1 MGTQVERIVLYVVV
15 LALAVAVGY
24 LASEINGGGCASCS
38 ELGGRLTD
46 IETTID
52 GLEKNV
58 DAVKEIASG
67 VGASIS
73 AHDGRTAT
81 TLDGIDAAVASG
93 IKDGLTGL
101 EDRIV
106 AALAKL
112 QVTECPPIEKGDEC
126 VKATTP
132 PGPTPGPSGG
142 HDGGPRPP
150 GSDGSSSG
158 GMVNS
163 KCGGGCDFAT

>member
-1 MGTQVERIVLYVVV
+1 MGTQVERIVLYAVV

-24 LASEINGGGCASCS
+24 LAFKPNGGGCASCG
-38 ELGGRLTD
+38 ELDRRLTE
-46 IETTID
+46 IETKMD
-52 GLEKNV
+52 GLEESV
-58 DAVKEIASG
+58 GAVKEIASG

-81 TLDGIDAAVASG
+81 ALDGIDAAVASG

-101 EDRIV
+101 EERIA

-112 QVTECPPIEKGDEC
+112 QATECPPIDKDDEC
-126 VKATTP
+126 VKATP

-142 HDGGPRPP
+142 HDGGP